1 MRTAVPEKI
10 LKIIADI
17 ETKGNAS
24 LTRRTVLK
32 KWFGHP
38 GRLPAFGLWVARRAA
53 GRPGKTKGEHD
64 ALLREAGALLG
75 PASTRE
81 SVFAQPD
88 RRAAED
94 LHTRAK
100 AAQNEFENQQ
110 WGPVRIV
117 HCWPL
122 LLVEEG
128 LDIYVRH
135 ADSPSH
141 GYKLAADWAQNY
153 DSRHGNGLNGPS
165 RGKLH
170 ELVRFMFAAEAI
182 EEDEVAK
189 RASPAEMA
197 ALSADVRDRAPRAT
211 RSYAIM
217 RDAGAP
223 PLRVTNESRLQHG
236 SENGWVSVEKYLTG
250 KVVNAGGKQDPNV
263 HLVLSE
269 TGESVR
275 VGATE
280 QQLGGERENQLYKSV
295 TLRVQAEQH
304 LRTHALRN
312 IRLIQFLPQAG
323 EADERALAAFWQKS
337 REATG
342 WGRRSFLRR
351 IRITRSSSPSG
362 SMRTTRTAKAP
373 SHG

>member
-17 ETKGNAS
+17 DTQGNAS
-24 LTRRTVLK
+24 LTRLTVLK
-32 KWFGHP
+32 KWFEHP

-53 GRPGKTKGEHD
+53 GRPGKTKGEYA
-64 ALLREAGALLG
+64 ALLREASALLG

-81 SVFAQPD
+81 SYFAQPD

-100 AAQNEFENQQ
+100 AAQNEFQNQQ

-128 LDIYVRH
+128 LAIYLWR

-153 DSRHGNGLNGPS
+153 DSRHGNGLHGPS

-170 ELVRFMFAAEAI
+170 ELVRLMFNVEAI

-189 RASPAEMA
+189 GASPEEME
-197 ALSADVRDRAPRAT
+197 ALSANVRNRPPR
-211 RSYAIM
+211 
-217 RDAGAP
+217 
-223 PLRVTNESRLQHG
+223 
-236 SENGWVSVEKYLTG
+236 G
-250 KVVNAGGKQDPNV
+250 K
-263 HLVLSE
+263 L
-269 TGESVR
+269 
-275 VGATE
+275 
-280 QQLGGERENQLYKSV
+280 
-295 TLRVQAEQH
+295 
-304 LRTHALRN
+304 
-312 IRLIQFLPQAG
+312 
-323 EADERALAAFWQKS
+323 
-337 REATG
+337 
-342 WGRRSFLRR
+342 
-351 IRITRSSSPSG
+351 
-362 SMRTTRTAKAP
+362 
-373 SHG
+373 